1 MIIQYTI
8 EGVHSWKRDK
18 VTARGGHA
26 RTYRPKGDA
35 GAKGAHAKACLIELC
50 KVGEADQFAGPF
62 GLLRMPYG
70 ATDQWA
76 VHVVYSPAN
85 ERAHDT
91 DRVLTLVLDALTGV
105 VWHDDSDK
113 FVRRSSCEVVR
124 GDKLYPPGTTTVCIE
139 RVAGP
144 YVAQKKTR
152 ARRATADDVSDCEF
166 PSLNVRAIEAVKSRA
181 KRST

>member
-1 MIIQYTI
+1 MIITYTV

-26 RTYRPKGDA
+26 RTYRPEGDA
-35 GAKGAHAKACLIELC
+35 EAKMAHVVKCEQALLKAYETTRGPLY
-50 KVGEADQFAGPF
+50 DQH
-62 GLLRMPYG
+62 
-70 ATDQWA
+70 A
-76 VHVVYSPAN
+76 VHVIYSPTN

-124 GDKLYPPGTTTVCIE
+124 GDALFPPGTTTVCIE

-144 YVAQKKTR
+144 YVAAKKTR
-152 ARRATADDVSDCEF
+152 AKKGAA
-166 PSLNVRAIEAVKSRA
+166 
-181 KRST
+181 

>member
-1 MIIQYTI
+1 MIITYTI

-26 RTYRPKGDA
+26 RTYRPDGDA
-35 GAKGAHAKACLIELC
+35 EAKQAHATACLAGMSC
-50 KVGEADQFAGPF
+50 KGRPSLRDQ
-62 GLLRMPYG
+62 Y
-70 ATDQWA
+70 A

-113 FVRRSSCEVVR
+113 YVTRSSCEVVR
-124 GDKLYPPGTTTVCIE
+124 GDKRFPAGTTTVTIE

-144 YVAQKKTR
+144 YVAAK
-152 ARRATADDVSDCEF
+152 
-166 PSLNVRAIEAVKSRA
+166 KSRA
-181 KRST
+181 KKVAS

>member
-1 MIIQYTI
+1 MIITYTV

-26 RTYRPKGDA
+26 RTYRPEGDA
-35 GAKGAHAKACLIELC
+35 EAKRAHVKALRA
-50 KVGEADQFAGPF
+50 VAARSFADPFAPLSSGPT
-62 GLLRMPYG
+62 R
-70 ATDQWA
+70 DQYA
-76 VHVVYSPAN
+76 VHVIYSPAD

-124 GDKLYPPGTTTVCIE
+124 GDKLYPPGTTTVIVE

-144 YVAQKKTR
+144 YVAAKKTR
-152 ARRATADDVSDCEF
+152 A
-166 PSLNVRAIEAVKSRA
+166 
-181 KRST
+181 KRSS

>member
-1 MIIQYTI
+1 MIIQYTVA
-8 EGVHSWKRDK
+8 GVHSWKRDK
-18 VTARGGHA
+18 VTTRGGHA
-26 RTYRPKGDA
+26 RTYRPNGDFA
-35 GAKGAHAKACLIELC
+35 AKQAHANTCLAGMHYKNRPSLL
-50 KVGEADQFAGPF
+50 DQ
-62 GLLRMPYG
+62 Y
-70 ATDQWA
+70 A
-76 VHVVYSPAN
+76 VHVIYSPAN

-144 YVAQKKTR
+144 YVAAKRPT
-152 ARRATADDVSDCEF
+152 
-166 PSLNVRAIEAVKSRA
+166 KSRA
-181 KRST
+181 RKVAA

>member
-1 MIIQYTI
+1 MIITYTV

-26 RTYRPKGDA
+26 RTYRPDGDA
-35 GAKGAHAKACLIELC
+35 AAKRAHSLAYMDAAVRGLYGIGAATG
-50 KVGEADQFAGPF
+50 DQ
-62 GLLRMPYG
+62 Y
-70 ATDQWA
+70 A
-76 VHVVYSPAN
+76 VHVIYSPAN

-113 FVRRSSCEVVR
+113 YVRRSSCEVVR
-124 GDKLYPPGTTTVCIE
+124 GDKLYAPGTTTVCIE

-144 YVAQKKTR
+144 YVAPKKTR
-152 ARRATADDVSDCEF
+152 AKRAS
-166 PSLNVRAIEAVKSRA
+166 
-181 KRST
+181 

>member
-1 MIIQYTI
+1 MIIQYTV

-18 VTARGGHA
+18 VTARGGYA
-26 RTYRPKGDA
+26 RTYRPEGDA
-35 GAKGAHAKACLIELC
+35 EAKKAHAYACRAEFAKLYTGSPYTGGDTETINYA
-50 KVGEADQFAGPF
+50 KTSHVRSTIDQ
-62 GLLRMPYG
+62 Y
-70 ATDQWA
+70 T
-76 VHVVYSPAN
+76 VHVIYSPAN

-124 GDKLYPPGTTTVCIE
+124 GDKLYPPGTTTVIIE

-144 YVAQKKTR
+144 YVAPKKTR
-152 ARRATADDVSDCEF
+152 AKRATADDVSDREF
-166 PSLNVRAIEAVKSRA
+166 PSLKTRARMSA
-181 KRST
+181 

>member
-1 MIIQYTI
+1 MIIQYTV

-18 VTARGGHA
+18 VTTRGGHA
-26 RTYRPKGDA
+26 RTYRPEGDA
-35 GAKGAHAKACLIELC
+35 EAKGAHSRAARLALLKALPC
-50 KVGEADQFAGPF
+50 D
-62 GLLRMPYG
+62 G
-70 ATDQWA
+70 ATIGDQWA
-76 VHVVYSPAN
+76 VHVMYSPKD

-113 FVRRSSCEVVR
+113 YVRRASCEVVR

-144 YVAQKKTR
+144 YVAAKKTR
-152 ARRATADDVSDCEF
+152 TRRAA
-166 PSLNVRAIEAVKSRA
+166 
-181 KRST
+181 

>member
-1 MIIQYTI
+1 MIITYTI

-26 RTYRPKGDA
+26 RTYRPDGDA
-35 GAKGAHAKACLIELC
+35 EAKQAHANAFVDAEC
-50 KVGEADQFAGPF
+50 AM
-62 GLLRMPYG
+62 LLSDDAPSQDDYSPKH
-70 ATDQWA
+70 QWA
-76 VHVVYSPAN
+76 VHVIYSPAN

-113 FVRRSSCEVVR
+113 FVTRSSCEVVR
-124 GDKLYPPGTTTVCIE
+124 GDKRFPAGTTTVTIE

-144 YVAQKKTR
+144 YVAAKK
-152 ARRATADDVSDCEF
+152 A
-166 PSLNVRAIEAVKSRA
+166 RA
-181 KRST
+181 KKVAS

>member
-1 MIIQYTI
+1 MIITYTV
-8 EGVHSWKRDK
+8 EGVHSWKRDR
-18 VTARGGHA
+18 VTSRGGHA
-26 RTYRPKGDA
+26 RTYRPDGDA
-35 GAKGAHAKACLIELC
+35 EAKRAHADAF
-50 KVGEADQFAGPF
+50 VGALYGMPLARLAKLHLVTRDQ
-62 GLLRMPYG
+62 Y
-70 ATDQWA
+70 A
-76 VHVVYSPAN
+76 VHVIYSPAN

-144 YVAQKKTR
+144 YVAPKKTR
-152 ARRATADDVSDCEF
+152 ARS
-166 PSLNVRAIEAVKSRA
+166 K
-181 KRST
+181 